1 MTITITG
8 DRAHL
13 DGKAVAYKATPNHSG
28 GLAAEG
34 IILHDTAGGLKADG
48 SISWLCNPEAN
59 ASAHVVIARDGTI
72 TQLAP
77 FNVRTWHAGKSRW
90 LGRSNVNGFA
100 VGIEIVNPGK
110 LDKSGTGYVND
121 LGVKVAGSMDVH
133 WAETKEHGGGYWLTY
148 TEEQIE
154 AVIGL
159 CKALRATYP
168 GIGWIA
174 THYLISPGRK
184 IDVNPLFPLAEVRA
198 AVFDG
203 APAPITAPAVASGVA
218 AYQAQLIALGY
229 DLGSA
234 GADGVLGRKTKAAV
248 RAFQRDHGLIVDG
261 IVGPNT
267 LDALKVA
274 LAPEASAQPAPL
286 PASPPA
292 PAPEPAKVRDA
303 LAEFEVRAIQQRL
316 SDLGYSEVGLID
328 GKWGSRTTGA
338 VAAFQQHEGLPETGD
353 YDDATRAR
361 LAEASP
367 REVSPERASTTV
379 ADLRQ
384 AGSKTVKAADRGKGI
399 AKLLLGLGL
408 AGGSQ
413 ETGLIES
420 AQQTVDT
427 VTSIRPVVDGAADFL
442 GWVTS
447 HWWIGA
453 IVGGALVWVY
463 FGDVIQRRLID
474 QITGKHA

>member
-13 DGKAVAYKATPNHSG
+13 DGHAVAYKATPNHGRALSP
-28 GLAAEG
+28 EG
-34 IILHDTAGGLKADG
+34 IILHDTAGGLSADG
-48 SISWLCNPEAN
+48 SISWLCNPDAK

-77 FNVRTWHAGKSRW
+77 FDVQTWHAGKSSW
-90 LGRSNVNGFA
+90 KGRSNVNGFA

-110 LDKSGTGYVND
+110 LDKSGSGYVND

-159 CKALRATYP
+159 CKSLRATYP
-168 GIGWIA
+168 GIDWIA

-234 GADGVLGRKTKAAV
+234 GADGVLGRKTKAAI
-248 RAFQRDHGLIVDG
+248 RAFQKAHGLTADG

-267 LDALKVA
+267 LDALKAV
-274 LAPEASAQPAPL
+274 LAPEPVAPPVPETASQ
-286 PASPPA
+286 PA
-292 PAPEPAKVRDA
+292 PAPEPAKVRDT

-316 SDLGYSEVGLID
+316 IDLGYPEVGLVD
-328 GKWGSRTTGA
+328 GKWGSKTAGA
-338 VAAFQQHEGLPETGD
+338 LAAFQDYEGLSSRD

-361 LAEASP
+361 LAVASP
-367 REVSPERASTTV
+367 REVDPARAKTSV

-399 AKLLLGLGL
+399 AKLLVGLGL

-453 IVGGALVWVY
+453 IVGGGLVWVY